1 MIKKIIKMLTPN
13 FILKIYSNFILKR
26 NRNKFSKMS
35 TKQVFKEIYEKQLW
49 SPDLEKKKFKY
60 YS

>member
-1 MIKKIIKMLTPN
+1 MLTPN